1 MEAILQWGIGFI
13 NIVQQIHGPALDSIF
28 RIITFL
34 GTERFYLLLLPLIFW
49 CVDFGL
55 GARLAVILL
64 ISTYFNFGLKD
75 ILQQPRPFD
84 IDPSV
89 QLSDAQGY
97 GLPSG
102 HAQASIVGWGFIAA
116 RINKTWFSVVAILLV
131 ILIGFSRIFLGVHF
145 PVDVLAGWVV
155 GAVILGVYLA
165 ARPVL
170 ERKLLEL
177 SLGLQILVILV
188 LPLALIAIHPSA
200 GTIFPM
206 AALSGIGA
214 GLALTR
220 RYVAFV
226 VTGSWWQRT
235 LRFLI
240 GGSIVLALY
249 LSLRVAFPGEGSVL
263 YLMLGY
269 LGYGLTGMW
278 ISFGAPWLF
287 CLLKLVPEVGNFQN
301 SIS

>member
-1 MEAILQWGIGFI
+1 MDAILQWGIGFI
-13 NIVQQIHGPALDSIF
+13 NIVQQIHGPVLDSIF

-64 ISTYFNFGLKD
+64 LSVYFNFGLKD
-75 ILQQPRPFD
+75 LLQQPRPFD

-89 QLSDAQGY
+89 QLSDTQGY

-102 HAQASIVGWGFIAA
+102 HAQSSVVVWGFIAT
-116 RINKTWFSVVAILLV
+116 RINKTWFRMVAILLV

-145 PVDVLAGWVV
+145 PTDVLAGWVV
-155 GAVILGVYLA
+155 GVIILGVYLT

-177 SLGLQILVILV
+177 SLGMQMLVALV
-188 LPLALIAIHPSA
+188 LPLALMAIRPTE

-206 AALSGIGA
+206 AILA
-214 GLALTR
+214 GTGVGLTLTR
-220 RYVAFV
+220 RYVSFV
-226 VTGSWWQRT
+226 VIGSWWRRT

-240 GGSIVLALY
+240 GGSVVFALY
-249 LSLRVAFPGEGSVL
+249 LSIRVAFSSEGSVL

-269 LGYGLTGMW
+269 LGYGLIGMW
-278 ISFGAPWLF
+278 ISFGAPLLF
-287 CLLKLVPEVGNFQN
+287 CLLKLAPEGGKGTK
-301 SIS
+301 

>member
-1 MEAILQWGIGFI
+1 MDAILQWGIGFI
-13 NIVQQIHGPALDSIF
+13 NIVQQIHGPVLDSIF

-49 CVDFGL
+49 CVDLGL

-64 ISTYFNFGLKD
+64 LSVYFNFGLKGL
-75 ILQQPRPFD
+75 LQQPRPFD

-89 QLSDAQGY
+89 QLSDTQGY

-102 HAQASIVGWGFIAA
+102 HAQSSVVVWGFIAT
-116 RINKTWFSVVAILLV
+116 RINKTWFRMVAILLV

-145 PVDVLAGWVV
+145 PTDVLAGWVV
-155 GAVILGVYLA
+155 GVIILGVYLT

-177 SLGLQILVILV
+177 SLGMQMLVALV
-188 LPLALIAIHPSA
+188 LPLALMAIRPTE

-206 AALSGIGA
+206 AILA
-214 GLALTR
+214 GTGVGLTLTR
-220 RYVAFV
+220 RYVSFAV
-226 VTGSWWQRT
+226 IGSWWRRT

-240 GGSIVLALY
+240 GGSVVFALY
-249 LSLRVAFPGEGSVL
+249 LGIRVAFSSEGSVL

-269 LGYGLTGMW
+269 LGYGLIGMW
-278 ISFGAPWLF
+278 ISFGAPLLF
-287 CLLKLVPEVGNFQN
+287 CLLKLAPEGGKGTK
-301 SIS
+301 

>member
-13 NIVQQIHGPALDSIF
+13 SIVQQVHGPVLDSIF

-49 CVDFGL
+49 CVDLGL

-64 ISTYFNFGLKD
+64 LSVYFNFGLKD
-75 ILQQPRPFD
+75 LFQQPRPFD

-89 QLSDAQGY
+89 QLADTRGY

-102 HAQASIVGWGFIAA
+102 HAQSSVVVWGFIAT
-116 RINKTWFSVVAILLV
+116 RINKTWFRVVAILLV

-145 PVDVLAGWVV
+145 PTDVLAGWVV
-155 GAVILGVYLA
+155 GVIILGVYLI

-177 SLGLQILVILV
+177 GLGIQMLVALV
-188 LPLALIAIHPSA
+188 LPLALMAIRPTE

-206 AALSGIGA
+206 AILA
-214 GLALTR
+214 GTGVGLILTR
-220 RYVAFV
+220 RYVSFV
-226 VTGSWWQRT
+226 VMGSWWQRI
-235 LRFLI
+235 LRFLT
-240 GGSIVLALY
+240 GGSVVFALY
-249 LSLRVAFPGEGSVL
+249 LGIRLVFSSEGSVL

-278 ISFGAPWLF
+278 ISFGAPLLF
-287 CLLKLVPEVGNFQN
+287 RLLKLVPEVRNGAN
-301 SIS
+301 

>member
-13 NIVQQIHGPALDSIF
+13 NIVQQIHGPVLDSIF

-49 CVDFGL
+49 CVDLGL

-64 ISTYFNFGLKD
+64 LSVYFNFGLKD
-75 ILQQPRPFD
+75 LLQQPRPFD

-89 QLSDAQGY
+89 QLSDTQGY

-102 HAQASIVGWGFIAA
+102 HAQSSVVVWGFIATW
-116 RINKTWFSVVAILLV
+116 INKTWFRMVAILLV

-145 PVDVLAGWVV
+145 PTDVLAGWVV
-155 GAVILGVYLA
+155 GVIILGVYLT

-177 SLGLQILVILV
+177 SLGMQMLVALV
-188 LPLALIAIHPSA
+188 LPLALMAIRPTE

-206 AALSGIGA
+206 AILA
-214 GLALTR
+214 GTGVGLTLTR
-220 RYVAFV
+220 RYVSFV
-226 VTGSWWQRT
+226 VIGSWWRRT

-240 GGSIVLALY
+240 GGSVVFALY
-249 LSLRVAFPGEGSVL
+249 LGIRVAFSSEGSVL

-269 LGYGLTGMW
+269 LGYGLIGMW
-278 ISFGAPWLF
+278 ISFGAPLLF
-287 CLLKLVPEVGNFQN
+287 CLLKLVPEGGKGTK
-301 SIS
+301 